1 MKMSIA
7 IPTYEY
13 NGRGVRYLSDLFRS
27 IKSQTL
33 KDVEI
38 VVSDQSKDGK
48 IMEFCLDNIF
58 DLNVRYIK
66 NSKGRGNAALNTN
79 NAMEY
84 CTGEVV
90 KLIYMDDFFYSDD
103 ALQLTYDTLIK
114 SDKMWLVCGTNHTR
128 DDGQTFDTPLV
139 PRWNDR
145 MLKARGN
152 NTMSGTSVISYRNK
166 NMRVRWDP
174 KTFGLLDIDFYH
186 SLRGEYGD
194 GVYLSNILVTQ
205 RVNNVDNIISTRTSE
220 EIEKEFEY
228 CRNKHGIIL

>member
-90 KLIYMDDFFYSDD
+90 KLIYMDDFFYSND

-166 NMRVRWDP
+166 NMKVRWDP

-205 RVNNVDNIISTRTSE
+205 RVNNVDNIISTRTSD
-220 EIEKEFEY
+220 EIDI
-228 CRNKHGIIL
+228 CRAPARNKHGIIL